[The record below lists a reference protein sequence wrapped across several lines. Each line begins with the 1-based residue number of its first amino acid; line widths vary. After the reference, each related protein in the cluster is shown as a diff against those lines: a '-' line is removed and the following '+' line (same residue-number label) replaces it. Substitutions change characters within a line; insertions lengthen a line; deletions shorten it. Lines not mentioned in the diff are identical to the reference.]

1 MFVFIEEIEEEEV
14 MGYDS
19 SVVPLISAARWI
31 YPRFGM
37 RGLFGF
43 AVAKAML
50 HPVEFTAR
58 VPGIRHSVRL
68 RAKTT
73 DTLLCEQVLRKH
85 EYECDLSCPPKVI
98 VDAGANIG
106 LTSVYFANRYPD
118 ARIFAIEPESEN
130 FRLLRL
136 NSARYKNIKPIRAA
150 LWGHDGVVGLTNP
163 ENEQWT
169 FRVDPR
175 RSDVPALT
183 LDTLLSSEN
192 LDRIDLLK
200 VDIEGAEKEV
210 FSGNCA
216 WVSRVGFAVIEFHDD
231 FMPGCSQAVRTA
243 MSNFRTWDKD
253 PFTYFQAT
261 NSQ

>member
-1 MFVFIEEIEEEEV
+1 LKEEEV

-68 RAKTT
+68 RAKRT

-106 LTSVYFANRYPD
+106 LTSVYFATDIQMHASLRSSQNRK
-118 ARIFAIEPESEN
+118 N

-163 ENEQWT
+163 ENDNGRFGSIRDVAM
-169 FRVDPR
+169 FRR
-175 RSDVPALT
+175 
-183 LDTLLSSEN
+183 
-192 LDRIDLLK
+192 
-200 VDIEGAEKEV
+200 
-210 FSGNCA
+210 
-216 WVSRVGFAVIEFHDD
+216 
-231 FMPGCSQAVRTA
+231 
-243 MSNFRTWDKD
+243 
-253 PFTYFQAT
+253 
-261 NSQ
+261 